1 MNKNFSFIIAAGGS
15 GRRMGGKKKQFMTL
29 DNKELWQWSADEAEK
44 LKDLGIQEIIIVLPE
59 GYSVDWVNH
68 SIPLKIAKGGSTRA
82 ESVCS
87 GLKESSCDFVLVHDA
102 ARPLAS
108 KELFIRLMDSVN
120 QDCGVVPVLP
130 VSDALK
136 KIDENKKIS
145 CIDRDNLYI
154 TQTPQVF
161 PRIKLLEILQ
171 NCPDSKD
178 EAEAWLKIYPDKLK
192 YVDGEKF
199 NFKITTD
206 YDMRLARSLVSNNK
220 IIRSGLGF
228 DVHKLVPERKL
239 ILGGVLIDSSLG
251 LLGHSDAD
259 LLTHS
264 IMDAILGAAGLP
276 DIGNLFPASD
286 SRYKDI
292 NSIEL
297 LQEVLNLVNS
307 QGWRVEF
314 VDSFICA
321 QVPRLNKYREIIIK
335 NLSQFFN
342 INLKFKSAE
351 KLDDSGRGLSMTCQA
366 IANLSRLNL
375 NEEA

>member
-1 MNKNFSFIIAAGGS
+1 MTGKNFSFIIAAGGS
-15 GRRMGGKKKQFMTL
+15 GTRMGGKKKQFMTL
-29 DNKELWQWSADEAEK
+29 DNKPLWQWSADEAEK
-44 LKDLGIQEIIIVLPE
+44 LRDSGIQEIIIVLPE
-59 GYSVDWVNH
+59 GYSVDWPNH

-87 GLKESSCDFVLVHDA
+87 GLKESSCDYVLVHDA
-102 ARPLAS
+102 ARPLATQ
-108 KELFIRLMDSVN
+108 ELFARLMDSVN
-120 QDCGVVPVLP
+120 EDCGVVPVLP

-136 KIDENKKIS
+136 RIDDNNIS
-145 CIDRDNLYI
+145 CVDRDNLYI

-161 PRIKLLEILQ
+161 PRMKLFDVLK

-178 EAEAWLKIYPDKLK
+178 EAEAWLKVYPDKLK

-220 IIRSGLGF
+220 IIRTGLGF

-264 IMDAILGAAGLP
+264 IMDSILGAAGLP

-286 SRYKDI
+286 LRYKNID
-292 NSIEL
+292 SIKL
-297 LQEVLNLVNS
+297 LREVLNLVNS

-314 VDSFICA
+314 VDSFVCA
-321 QVPRLNKYREIIIK
+321 QVPRLNKYREIIIN

-351 KLDDSGRGLSMTCQA
+351 KLDDSGRGLSMTCQS
-366 IANLSRLNL
+366 IATLSRLNL
-375 NEEA
+375 GEA

>member
-44 LKDLGIQEIIIVLPE
+44 LKDSGIQEIIIVLPE

-87 GLKESSCDFVLVHDA
+87 GLKESISDFVLVHDA

-136 KIDENKKIS
+136 KIDENQKIS

-297 LQEVLNLVNS
+297 LREVLNLVNS

>member
-44 LKDLGIQEIIIVLPE
+44 LKDSGIQEIIIVLPE

-87 GLKESSCDFVLVHDA
+87 GLKESISDFVLVHDA

-145 CIDRDNLYI
+145 CINRDNLYI

-259 LLTHS
+259 LLTHA

-297 LQEVLNLVNS
+297 LREVLNLVNS

-321 QVPRLNKYREIIIK
+321 QVPILNKYREIIIK

-351 KLDDSGRGLSMTCQA
+351 KLDDSGRGLSMTCRA

>member
-44 LKDLGIQEIIIVLPE
+44 LKDSGIQEIIIVLPE

-87 GLKESSCDFVLVHDA
+87 GLKESISDFVLVHDA

-145 CIDRDNLYI
+145 CINRDNLYI

-171 NCPDSKD
+171 KFPDSKD

-206 YDMRLARSLVSNNK
+206 YDMRLARSLVNNNK
-220 IIRSGLGF
+220 IIRTGLGF

-276 DIGNLFPASD
+276 DIGNLFPAGD

-297 LQEVLNLVNS
+297 LREVLNLVNS

-375 NEEA
+375 NGEA

>member
-44 LKDLGIQEIIIVLPE
+44 LKDSGIQEIIIVLPE

-297 LQEVLNLVNS
+297 LREVLNLVNS

>member
-1 MNKNFSFIIAAGGS
+1 MTQKNFSFIIAAGGS
-15 GRRMGGKKKQFMTL
+15 GQRMGGRKKQFMTL

-44 LKDLGIQEIIIVLPE
+44 LKDSGIQEIIIVLPE
-59 GYSVDWVNH
+59 GYKVEWENH
-68 SIPLKIAKGGSTRA
+68 SIPLKIAKGGNTRA

-102 ARPLAS
+102 ARPLAT
-108 KELFIRLMDSVN
+108 KELFMRLMDSVN
-120 QDCGVVPVLP
+120 QDFGVVPVLP
-130 VSDALK
+130 VSDSLK
-136 KIDENKKIS
+136 KIDENEKIS

-161 PRIKLLEILQ
+161 PRIKLLDVLK
-171 NCPDSKD
+171 NFPDSKD
-178 EAEAWLKIYPDKLK
+178 EAEAWLKFYPDKLK

-206 YDMRLARSLVSNNK
+206 YDMRLARALVNQK
-220 IIRSGLGF
+220 IIRTGLGF

-239 ILGGVLIDSSLG
+239 ILGGVLIESSLG

-286 SRYKDI
+286 SRYKNI
-292 NSIEL
+292 NSFEL
-297 LQEVLNLVNS
+297 LREVLNLVNS
-307 QGWRVEF
+307 EGWRVEF

-321 QVPRLNKYREIIIK
+321 QVPRLNKYRDEIIK
-335 NLSQFFN
+335 NLSQFFSV
-342 INLKFKSAE
+342 NLKFKSAE
-351 KLDDSGRGLSMTCQA
+351 KLDDSGRGLSMTCQSVA
-366 IANLSRLNL
+366 TLSRLNF
-375 NEEA
+375 NF